1 MKTEKT
7 FRCDLCL
14 NLSKK
19 TKIKTLFLISYFN
32 LLKKKKKKQNKKRNG
47 TFRYANL
54 LKEIS
59 CETSYHLLLRNY
71 SKSLQKDHTTLM
83 MQHQIFIK
91 IYLFKRNET
100 NISKRYLICSNL
112 LIKITQQC
120 RWQNYGVVIIN
131 FLLCSPCILLFMLN
145 NITYTKTEIKAQH
158 RTSQSNL
165 WGILQELK
173 ISYLSKTSLNGY
185 FKLASDISPKSVA

>member
-1 MKTEKT
+1 
-7 FRCDLCL
+7 
-14 NLSKK
+14 
-19 TKIKTLFLISYFN
+19 
-32 LLKKKKKKQNKKRNG
+32 
-47 TFRYANL
+47 
-54 LKEIS
+54 
-59 CETSYHLLLRNY
+59 
-71 SKSLQKDHTTLM
+71 M

-120 RWQNYGVVIIN
+120 HWQNCGVVIIN

-145 NITYTKTEIKAQH
+145 NITITKTEIKAEH
-158 RTSQSNL
+158 RTSHSNL

-185 FKLASDISPKSVA
+185 FKLTSDICPKQWHSKVKKSGGQTMGQNTGKLLSLHDFNSFKKKWE